1 MSQTKQ
7 TSLYLPVSDIVV
19 NLRNRYKSKYKEVDS
34 FVGYDSETY
43 QGKCK
48 LLCNSKGKYVL
59 DGNFYDYLDFL
70 FDDSDDNSHRVFW
83 NMNFDLTAIF
93 KLYKYKDDKIKR
105 LLDGYKETFKNY
117 ELSYLKPKFF
127 TIKKGNKQVV
137 YTDLF
142 FIYKMS
148 LNNAS
153 KSYLKDEKIDEV
165 DGKILNESL
174 DYWNDNLD
182 LIIEYCIKDCELTEN
197 LGNFLI
203 EKVKQVG
210 IKIPKYIT
218 SHASFSRQ
226 IALEMCKIPS
236 IRWTP
241 INILDIAT
249 QTYFGGRFEVLQKGM
264 FKKLRGYDLNSAYP
278 DTIRRLPSLKY
289 GIWNVVRD
297 LKDVSKKETIG
308 FYKCRFRIPKG
319 YISPFVIKNRGI
331 VVNPDGYF
339 ETWITWYELDLLRK
353 DVKYF
358 KLDYG
363 YEYKPSK
370 REYYPF
376 EKMIDYLYERKSFY
390 KYDKKEKDEVLS
402 WIFKIIMN
410 ALYGCFIERH
420 DVIMIDKNDG
430 SELKFTQSGKLFNPV
445 YASIITARTRWKLLK
460 DSGKRNR
467 KHIVGFHT
475 DSVIS
480 DKFLL
485 RLWLKRG
492 KKLGKWTMEKKGK
505 SLIIMTGIYQIK
517 NTFKNRGFTFKKQKN
532 IKELKDDNARYNWFD
547 IIKSKSYEV
556 KNCNECKNYK
566 KCNPRT
572 KLQFQRL
579 KVMKASESM
588 KRWNNLER
596 ANEFTYENKC
606 LDINSDKKRLWN
618 DDFNDV
624 NEILT
629 RKISSQTI
637 TLHYVRND
645 ELH

>member
-1 MSQTKQ
+1 MTEIKTKNP
-7 TSLYLPVSDIVV
+7 YLPISKIYI
-19 NLRNRYKSKYKEVDS
+19 NMRNRYKSNYNEVLS
-34 FVGYDSETY
+34 FIGYDSETFD
-43 QGKCK
+43 GKCK

-59 DGNFYDYLDFL
+59 DGSFYDYLDFL
-70 FDDSDDNSHRVFW
+70 FDDLDDNSHRVFW

-93 KLYKYKDDKIKR
+93 KLYEYKDDKIKR
-105 LLDGYKETFKNY
+105 LLDGYRETFKHY
-117 ELSYLKPKFF
+117 ELTYLKPKFF
-127 TIKKGNKQVV
+127 TIKKGNKSIA

-153 KSYLKDEKIDEV
+153 KSYLKDEKIDDI
-165 DGKILNESL
+165 DGKELNESIN
-174 DYWNDNLD
+174 YWNDNID
-182 LIIEYCIKDCELTEN
+182 KIIEYCIKDCILTQN
-197 LGNFLI
+197 LGTFLI
-203 EKVKQVG
+203 EKLKQVD
-210 IKIPKYIT
+210 IKIPQFIT

-236 IRWTP
+236 IKWTP

-249 QTYFGGRFEVLQKGM
+249 QTYFGGRFEVLQKGT
-264 FKKLRGYDLNSAYP
+264 FKKLRGYDINSAYP

-289 GIWNVVRD
+289 GQWKYIDD
-297 LKDVSKKETIG
+297 LKEIPKKEMIG
-308 FYKCRFRIPKG
+308 FYYCKFHIPKG
-319 YISPFVIKNRGI
+319 YISPFVIKHKGI
-331 VVNPDGYF
+331 VINPDGYF
-339 ETWITWYELDLLRK
+339 ETWITWYELDLLR
-353 DVKYF
+353 DELKYF
-358 KLDYG
+358 KLNYG
-363 YEYKPSK
+363 YQYHPYK

-376 EKMIDYLYERKSFY
+376 KEMIDYLYERKSFY

-420 DVIMIDKNDG
+420 DVIAILDDG
-430 SELKFTQSGKLFNPV
+430 SEFKFTQSGKLFNPV

-485 RLWLKRG
+485 RLWLKKG
-492 KKLGKWTMEKKGK
+492 KKLGKWSMEKKGK

-532 IKELKDDNARYNWFD
+532 LKELKDDLERYDWFE

-556 KNCNECKNYK
+556 KDCRECSNYK
-566 KCNPRT
+566 KCNPLT
-572 KLQFQRL
+572 KLQFKRL

-588 KRWNNLER
+588 KRFNNLER
-596 ANEFTYENKC
+596 ANEFTLENKC
-606 LDINSDKKRLWN
+606 LDINSDKKRQWN
-618 DDFNDV
+618 DDFKNV
-624 NEILT
+624 SEILNK
-629 RKISSQTI
+629 RIKSQTI
-637 TLHYVRND
+637 TLRYVRD
-645 ELH
+645 DDLR